1 MSQDNP
7 GKRATRSN
15 STNLTVF
22 QKLDNSNKPIIV
34 QGNLF
39 AESDLEESFDDLNKT
54 LKNTEEQELENQ
66 AIGFDDNAFIHEL
79 DKKICGNIQISASQ
93 TPEERLSAYKKILNN
108 YRVYIIDQ
116 KKSDLQSSFQKTEII
131 EKQNKIIDVL
141 EQRIFELEETINI
154 SKTESLPEIL
164 VISDSDSENKTVT
177 PDLADTGDSDS
188 VEENME
194 VKPKDAILAI
204 PVFGGDTKELETF
217 LNTCDLYNQLMAEA
231 QKPNLLLIIKAKIR
245 GEALAKVSPME
256 SLDTWALLKT
266 KLRSVIRKPISYEFA
281 QEDLCN
287 AFQKKDESIEEYA
300 KRFKNKLQKL
310 NEASRALA
318 QTEPEKA
325 ILISANEK
333 LAISKFEQ
341 NIRDNTVRILV
352 SASSKKSLDETIQ
365 IAMHKDMMEKTKN
378 NSKSCSYCGLPNHTE
393 DMCRKKKAANGNNN
407 NNRNQKPSSSFNK
420 QFSKS
425 VSIKEEPKDNGQS
438 SANNQNKQKQ
448 NFYKKPNNNANNGNN
463 SNSGQ
468 KNVQF
473 IEQPDEIT
481 LQEALD
487 FESEASKN

>member
-1 MSQDNP
+1 MSQDKP
-7 GKRATRSN
+7 GRRTTRSN

-22 QKLDNSNKPIIV
+22 QKLDGSNKPIVV

-54 LKNTEEQELENQ
+54 LKNTEETELKNQ
-66 AIGFDDNAFIHEL
+66 AVGFDDNAFIREL
-79 DKKICGNIQISASQ
+79 DKKICGNIQISANQ
-93 TPEERLSAYKKILNN
+93 TPEERISAYKKILNN

-116 KKSDLQSSFQKTEII
+116 KKSDLKSSCHKTDII
-131 EKQNKIIDVL
+131 EKQNEIIDTL
-141 EQRIFELEETINI
+141 EQRILELGETIKI
-154 SKTESLPEIL
+154 TETRDVSKTI
-164 VISDSDSENKTVT
+164 VVDDSDSENQTITPEQSDTGNSETVT
-177 PDLADTGDSDS
+177 KK
-188 VEENME
+188 ME

-204 PVFGGDTKELETF
+204 PVFSGDTKELETF
-217 LNTCDLYNQLMAEA
+217 INTCDLYNQLMADA
-231 QKPNLLLIIKAKIR
+231 QKPSLLLIIKAKIR
-245 GEALAKVSPME
+245 GEALAKISPLE
-256 SLDTWALLKT
+256 TITTWAALKT
-266 KLRSVIRKPISYEFA
+266 KIRNVIKKPISYEFA

-287 AFQKKDESIEEYA
+287 AFQKKDESVEEYA

-310 NEASRALA
+310 NEASRTLA

-352 SASSKKSLDETIQ
+352 SASAKKSLDEAIQ

-407 NNRNQKPSSSFNK
+407 NKNGQKPSSSFNK

-425 VSIKEEPKDNGQS
+425 VSVREEPKDNGQNS
-438 SANNQNKQKQ
+438 GNNQNKQKQ
-448 NFYKKPNNNANNGNN
+448 NFYKKSNNNANNGNN
-463 SNSGQ
+463 SNNNQ

-473 IEQPDEIT
+473 VEQPEEIT

-487 FESEASKN
+487 FEAEASKN